1 MISAATQ
8 YLLNRMCF
16 VAQKTA
22 LGDTIVALQTPVT
35 VGGDFVFGANGV
47 VNALVAANNVG
58 ILSCTQAFLTATA
71 NLGGSIYVVGL
82 TQNYAGLQGVS
93 VTPVGQVPASSDL
106 QVVSNAVGV
115 IGGVATIVF
124 TAGDGT
130 DTVTITLPGGSPI
143 VLAATGANSDCWAPG
158 NGGTTDA
165 SGFATLINALTAVG
179 AYSPEL
185 IAAGNPL
192 YARVIGTCVVL
203 TSSVPGV
210 TIATNCGGVNT
221 HVTMVT
227 DIKHITTAAR
237 TMPPGIVFQTAVAVT
252 PHVVASGDEMKVGI
266 SLVSMPPQ

>member
-1 MISAATQ
+1 MISAAVQ
-8 YLLNRMCF
+8 YLLNRMCP
-16 VAQKTA
+16 VANKAA
-22 LGDTIVALQTPVT
+22 LGDAIVALQTPVT
-35 VGGDFVFGANGV
+35 VSADLVFGANGAV
-47 VNALVAANNVG
+47 TTLVAANNVG
-58 ILSCTQAFLTATA
+58 VLSATQAFLTANA
-71 NLGGSIYVVGL
+71 ALGGSIYTIGL
-82 TQNYAGLQGVS
+82 TQLYSSLQGVT
-93 VTPVGQVPASSDL
+93 VNPVGQVPASSDL

-143 VLAATGANSDCWAPG
+143 VLAATGAASDGWAPG

-165 SGFATLINALTAVG
+165 SGFATLINASTAVG

-185 IAAGNPL
+185 IAAQNPL

-237 TMPPGIVFQTAVAVT
+237 TMPPGIVVQTALGVT
-252 PHVVASGDEMKVGI
+252 AHSVASGDEAKIGI
-266 SLVSMPPQ
+266 LLTSLPPQ